1 MGWRRLDLLD
11 TQDKDLDP
19 IWRTAWS
26 VMYADS
32 PADAK
37 NAVFRRDGEPPCMYF
52 SPAAQELGETF
63 GADECEEPAPEGLH
77 LVAGEPGAWD
87 ACFPGVPQPTPA
99 QGKAPSTAATPAA
112 AEDFQPT
119 IPSDFDP
126 SYRPTIPSV
135 L

>member
-11 TQDKDLDP
+11 AQDKDLDH

-32 PADAK
+32 PVDAK
-37 NAVFRRDGEPPCMYF
+37 NAVFRRGGEAQCMYF

-63 GADECEEPAPEGLH
+63 GADECEEPGPEGLH
-77 LVAGEPGAWD
+77 LVAGHSGAWN
-87 ACFPGVPQPTPA
+87 ACFPGATEPA
-99 QGKAPSTAATPAA
+99 PARSQAPAPAA
-112 AEDFQPT
+112 AAGAEDFQPT
-119 IPSDFDP
+119 IPSGFDQ